1 MLAHHSHN
9 RGNEAI
15 GRVGEWTI
23 RRVDAVDLVDLVD
36 SVDLVDDPPLIQTT
50 STPSTRPFAVSPH
63 RPFALSPHRPFAP
76 SPIRPIAH
84 SPHRPI
90 AHALSLTSHLAI
102 ATNSPTVHQFITK
115 NVL

>member
-15 GRVGEWTI
+15 GRVGDTANG
-23 RRVDAVDLVDLVD
+23 RVDAVDL
-36 SVDLVDDPPLIQTT
+36 VDLVDDPPLIQTT

-63 RPFALSPHRPFAP
+63 RR
-76 SPIRPIAH
+76 
-84 SPHRPI
+84 I